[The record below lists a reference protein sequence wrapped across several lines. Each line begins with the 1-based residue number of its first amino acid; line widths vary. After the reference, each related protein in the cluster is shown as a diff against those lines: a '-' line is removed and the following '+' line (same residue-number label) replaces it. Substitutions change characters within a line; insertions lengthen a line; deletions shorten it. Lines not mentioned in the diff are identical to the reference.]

1 MTTDVTVYE
10 LLLEAKYIMPLNLGT
25 WPKML
30 FLKIC
35 LHELLITHCNTTVNL
50 NNPISW
56 KSKGNNP
63 VPSTSLRSGWRSCHG
78 YCQTTN
84 KRAGHAGG

>member
-1 MTTDVTVYE
+1 
-10 LLLEAKYIMPLNLGT
+10 
-25 WPKML
+25 ML

-63 VPSTSLRSGWRSCHG
+63 YKVHLGGQDGDLAMDIAKQLTNVRVMLEGEASATSVSALYVG
-78 YCQTTN
+78 
-84 KRAGHAGG
+84 

>member
-1 MTTDVTVYE
+1 
-10 LLLEAKYIMPLNLGT
+10 
-25 WPKML
+25 ML

-56 KSKGNNP
+56 KSKGNN
-63 VPSTSLRSGWRSCHG
+63 LGG
-78 YCQTTN
+78 QDGDLAMDIAKQLTN
-84 KRAGHAGG
+84 VRVMLEGEASAISVRVLYVG